1 MKLQF
6 FLLTIDRLT
15 RLDTVAPNTN
25 KQLSFYSELPTFTST
40 NYKNT
45 RTSLLQKTAKML
57 TRNFLLAALFS
68 VSVLA
73 HPHGPLNPGEPV
85 AARYTLT
92 TRDGD
97 DTDTDGDVSTGVV
110 GTDTGDDT
118 DTDDDISA
126 GQPTV
131 GVPAVIDDD
140 TDWTDNDG
148 HDTDDDVPTPI
159 TGVVGD
165 EGDDTD
171 HDDHD
176 TDTDDEANLGAG
188 PGVVPGDETD
198 NDGHDTDTDNDG
210 HDTDTDDDDVSAAT
224 TTGPVAVTAA
234 GPIAATT
241 SPATTTTT
249 EGEDTDTDNDG
260 IDTDDESDDEAPTAT
275 SSIRPTFTP
284 VLANAGAKENGF
296 GGVAMGVAGVLGV
309 IAVF

>member
-1 MKLQF
+1 
-6 FLLTIDRLT
+6 
-15 RLDTVAPNTN
+15 
-25 KQLSFYSELPTFTST
+25 
-40 NYKNT
+40 
-45 RTSLLQKTAKML
+45 ML

-73 HPHGPLNPGEPV
+73 HPHGPLNPGGPV

-118 DTDDDISA
+118 DTDDNISA

-131 GVPAVIDDD
+131 GVPAVI
-140 TDWTDNDG
+140 
-148 HDTDDDVPTPI
+148 
-159 TGVVGD
+159 GD
-165 EGDDTD
+165 
-171 HDDHD
+171 D
-176 TDTDDEANLGAG
+176 TDTDDE
-188 PGVVPGDETD
+188 GDE
-198 NDGHDTDTDNDG
+198 TDNDG

-241 SPATTTTT
+241 GPATTTTT